1 MRKNRVTVYWV
12 VTDESQSESR
22 LVVSDS
28 LWLHGILQ
36 ARILE
41 WVAFPLS
48 RWSSQPR
55 NQTQVSHTAG
65 RFFINWAIR
74 EALLLMIDAYFLI
87 NPTGGP
93 HSQCVNHNMQSLW
106 PWGQE
111 RGCLHH
117 NPPWQPQRH
126 TDTHRFP
133 AHSELNKEGSN
144 EKQQLFCHENSLFHL
159 ISSSSSEVNTI
170 SPSWFSYHFKIG
182 SSHTYTHTVSGPLFH
197 CWQSLQTVITFYP
210 LILLMYFSGF
220 LPQIASHYSTA
231 IATCSRKVHSFT

>member
-55 NQTQVSHTAG
+55 NQTQVSHIAG
-65 RFFINWAIR
+65 GFFINWAIR

-126 TDTHRFP
+126 TDRHRFP
-133 AHSELNKEGSN
+133 AHSDLNKGGIN

-182 SSHTYTHTVSGPLFH
+182 SSHTYTHTVFWTSVSLLTVLANCYYFLSFNFINVFFWFPSPNSTPL
-197 CWQSLQTVITFYP
+197 
-210 LILLMYFSGF
+210 
-220 LPQIASHYSTA
+220 
-231 IATCSRKVHSFT
+231 

>member
-1 MRKNRVTVYWV
+1 MRKNRVTIYWV
-12 VTDESQSESR
+12 VTDESQSESC

-41 WVAFPLS
+41 WVAFPFY

-74 EALLLMIDAYFLI
+74 EALLLMTDAYFLI

-126 TDTHRFP
+126 TDRHRFP
-133 AHSELNKEGSN
+133 VFWTSISLLTVLANCYYFLSFNFINVFLWLPSP
-144 EKQQLFCHENSLFHL
+144 NS
-159 ISSSSSEVNTI
+159 
-170 SPSWFSYHFKIG
+170 
-182 SSHTYTHTVSGPLFH
+182 
-197 CWQSLQTVITFYP
+197 
-210 LILLMYFSGF
+210 
-220 LPQIASHYSTA
+220 IAL
-231 IATCSRKVHSFT
+231 